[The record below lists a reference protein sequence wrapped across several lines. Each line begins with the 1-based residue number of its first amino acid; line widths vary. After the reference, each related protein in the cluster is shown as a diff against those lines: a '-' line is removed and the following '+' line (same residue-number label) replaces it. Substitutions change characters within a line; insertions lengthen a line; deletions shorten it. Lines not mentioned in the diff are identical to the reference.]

1 MPLDV
6 GCLGGGGP
14 TLAITQ
20 GYAGVRVRIPDAGR
34 AGPFLQGECCASEIA
49 ELVQVMPAGLL
60 DHVSSGFPVLL

>member
-34 AGPFLQGECCASEIA
+34 AGRSYRESAARQRLPSLSK
-49 ELVQVMPAGLL
+49 
-60 DHVSSGFPVLL
+60 